1 MKKKPIEYDKKRI
14 TSTVIIGIILSICL
28 ALTIILLPISW
39 SAIQQAIEESKAAQE
54 SAAGQAA
61 SAGALAIVAAVG
73 VVLVVLVEIGILI
86 ANGICLPFAIKNRR
100 STLKPIRIISYVYDG
115 LIGAM
120 MLTATIKIILFIA
133 GV

>member
-1 MKKKPIEYDKKRI
+1 MEEKIVQYDKKRI
-14 TSTVIIGIILSICL
+14 TSTIIIGVIISICL
-28 ALTIILLPISW
+28 ALTIVLLPISW
-39 SAIQQAIEESKAAQE
+39 HAIQEAIEESKNSQS

-61 SAGALAIVAAVG
+61 SAGALALVAAVG
-73 VVLVVLVEIGILI
+73 VVLIVLLEIGILI

-100 STLKPIRIISYVYDG
+100 STLKPIRIISFIYDG

-120 MLTATIKIILFIA
+120 MLTATIKIILLFA

>member
-1 MKKKPIEYDKKRI
+1 MEKKPIEYDKKRI

-28 ALTIILLPISW
+28 ALTVTLLPISW
-39 SAIQQAIEESKAAQE
+39 SAIQQAQD

-61 SAGALAIVAAVG
+61 STGALALVAAVG
-73 VVLVVLVEIGILI
+73 VVLVILVEIAILI

-120 MLTATIKIILFIA
+120 MLTATIKIILLIA

>member
-1 MKKKPIEYDKKRI
+1 MKEIQYDKKRI
-14 TSTVIIGIILSICL
+14 TSTVIIGVILTICL
-28 ALTIILLPISW
+28 VFTIILLPISW
-39 SAIQQAIEESKAAQE
+39 SALEAAIEESKSSQTSPGGEAA
-54 SAAGQAA
+54 AT
-61 SAGALAIVAAVG
+61 GALALAAAIG
-73 VVLVVLVEIGILI
+73 VVLVVIIEIAILI

-120 MLTATIKIILFIA
+120 MLTATVKIILLFA